1 MKTVNTHEAKTNLS
15 RILGE
20 VEAGEE
26 YVVARSG
33 KPIAR
38 LMPYHPRGLTAGP
51 GKWRDRI
58 VIGEDFDEE
67 DERVVSLFEGPSS

>member
-1 MKTVNTHEAKTNLS
+1 MKTVNIHDAKTRLS
-15 RILGE
+15 RILSE

-38 LMPYHPRGLTAGP
+38 LVPYHPRGATAGS
-51 GKWRDRI
+51 GKWRGRI
-58 VIGEDFDEE
+58 AVGDDFDAE
-67 DERVVSLFEGPSS
+67 DEGVVSLFEGPSS

>member
-1 MKTVNTHEAKTNLS
+1 MKTVNTHDAKTHLS

-38 LMPYHPRGLTAGP
+38 LVPYHPRASNGGP

-58 VIGEDFDEE
+58 VISDDFDEE
-67 DERVVSLFEGPSS
+67 DERIVSLFEGPSS